1 MTYNDRIKC
10 IKDMYREDS
19 IELLVEPDKDIL
31 PISLCLSIKD
41 MNTIQNDNILNT
53 YTI

>member
-31 PISLCLSIKD
+31 PVSLSLTIKD
-41 MNTIQNDNILNT
+41 INTIHNDNLLNV
-53 YTI
+53 YKD